1 MQDLIL
7 IILFFVLINLLGYT
21 LMGMD
26 KSYAQKQ
33 SYRISEKT
41 LLLIALFGGAIGVYL
56 GMMHFHH
63 KTKKPLFNQGV
74 PVMIIIN
81 IFMLGVF
88 ITSKLG

>member
-1 MQDLIL
+1 MQDFIL
-7 IILFFVLINLLGYT
+7 IFGIIVLINGLGFT

-41 LLLIALFGGAIGVYL
+41 LLLIALFGGSIGVYL

-63 KTKKPLFNQGV
+63 KTKKILFNQGV

-81 IFMLGVF
+81 IFWLGVY
-88 ITSKLG
+88 ITSRFF

>member
-7 IILFFVLINLLGYT
+7 IILFFVLINLLGFI
-21 LMGMD
+21 LMGLD
-26 KSYAQKQ
+26 KRYAQKQ

-63 KTKKPLFNQGV
+63 KTKKPLFSQGV
-74 PVMIIIN
+74 PIMIIIN
-81 IFMLGVF
+81 ILVF
-88 ITSKLG
+88 GFYITSKLG